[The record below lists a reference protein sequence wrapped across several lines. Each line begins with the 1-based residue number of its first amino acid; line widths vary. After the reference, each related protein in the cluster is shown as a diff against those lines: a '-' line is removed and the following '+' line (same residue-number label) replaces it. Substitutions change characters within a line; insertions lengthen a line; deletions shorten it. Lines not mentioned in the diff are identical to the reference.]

1 MKAIAAI
8 GLMSAFA
15 MAAASPADARQGCGP
30 GFHRTPHGRCVPNRG
45 GQQVWVVGHYYEGH
59 GYWYNNR
66 WYKHRYRDRHR
77 AWRYR

>member
-8 GLMSAFA
+8 GLASAVA
-15 MAAASPADARQGCGP
+15 LAVAAPADARQGCGP
-30 GFHRTPHGRCVPNRG
+30 GAHRTPHGRCVPNRG
-45 GQQVWVVGHYYEGH
+45 QQVWVVGRYYEGR

-66 WYKHRYRDRHR
+66 WYQHRYRDRDR